1 MAPAM
6 SEQVGKPGKY
16 QRSAGGLAVAL
27 VVTVVVVVAVL
38 WFLGLFRSETV
49 VEPEPVDYLEPM
61 ASAQQAGVVPVY
73 PESLPDEW
81 FATGVDLTPGDDPAV
96 GLKFLTDEEQF
107 VGVRQED
114 ASVTALLNTY
124 VDEDAVEAAGYS
136 ARGSIATEWEG
147 YTDDGGD
154 TAYATEFGDAIVLVY
169 GSAPAEDLQALI
181 ELLTTEP
188 ITDGE

>member
-1 MAPAM
+1 M
-6 SEQVGKPGKY
+6 SNTEQNGTPGKY

-38 WFLGLFRSETV
+38 WFLGLFRSETI
-49 VEPEPVDYLEPM
+49 VEPEPVDYLAPM
-61 ASAQQAGVVPVY
+61 ASAQQAGIVPVY

-81 FATGVDLTPGDDPAV
+81 FATGVDLMPGDDPVV

-107 VGVRQED
+107 VGIRQQD

-124 VDEDAVEAAGYS
+124 VDEAAAEAPGYS
-136 ARGSIATEWEG
+136 ARRSVATEWEG
-147 YTDDGGD
+147 YVDDGGD
-154 TAYATEFGDAIVLVY
+154 TAYAATVGDATVLVY

-188 ITDGE
+188 VAD